1 LRLKHIH
8 IAGFKSFVDPVTLP
22 ASAQLTGIVGPN
34 GCGKSNVIDAVRWV
48 LGESKARELRG
59 ASMQDVIFNGSSG
72 RKPASRA
79 SVELLFDNSDGKAA
93 GQWSQYAEIAVK
105 RVLTRAGDSSY
116 HINNVQV
123 RKRDMADL
131 FLGTGLGG
139 EAYAIIE
146 QGMISRIIEAKPEE
160 LRGFLEEAAGVSKYK
175 ERRKETESRL
185 RDTRENLDRVSD
197 IREELGRQ
205 LEKLGIQAEVARQFF
220 QLDADR
226 TLKTQWLALTR
237 KREAQARQAEL
248 ARQMEAAR
256 TDIEAK
262 TAELRRLES
271 ELESQRLA
279 QFEATEN
286 LNQAQAHFY
295 QESGEVARVEQELR
309 HLHATRERLSNEL
322 LLNQE
327 RQAQTLAEQQ
337 AAQMQGEQSQ
347 LELERAEEQ
356 AEILA
361 ERAAQ
366 AGESLPEVENAMRE
380 AQTAVAA
387 QQREMSQH
395 EQTAQLEDANRAHAE
410 RAIEQLKARELRL
423 LQEQERL
430 SESDEAALEQQ
441 QIALETEQERA
452 ERLAEYL
459 EAARAEWPQHEAR
472 LRQARQALDA
482 AKREAHRLEA
492 EAAALTKLQAG
503 VEKSE
508 SQGAAWLSHLG
519 LNNVARLWQ
528 EIRVESGWDTA
539 VEAAL
544 GEAMAALAVE
554 AKDHWSETPPEARFE
569 MLLPIAIQPHSAVIP
584 AHAGIQSSQSDMDS
598 NPGLIDELDSRIR
611 GNDAEGTFAAMNP
624 LADLIHTDNPLIARF
639 LADRLALA
647 YATDT
652 LQHALRLRALL
663 PPGGFI
669 ATREGH
675 RVSRDSL
682 IYNAPEKAHQGLLA
696 RAREIERLREAGD
709 LAQASVEEIAE
720 EVAQAEAAQQTARRQ
735 GEALQTQL
743 SQAQAQIHQLQVG
756 LVRVQEA
763 ARRVADRRAQIAVE
777 LDEIYAQL
785 GIEEATWN
793 DASERNREALMEID
807 FARERFDEARELRRE
822 VDLKL
827 QTLRE
832 LHRRVE
838 REAQEAAFQAR
849 SLATR
854 LQDLAGRGAR
864 AETLLADLARDQARL
879 QSELDTA
886 QESPA
891 LAALDAA
898 LAQRQQAEA
907 ELTAVREALEGANAA
922 LRELDT
928 ARLTCER
935 ALEPLKERAVSFE
948 LKLQEAQLNEARYSE
963 ELETVDQPELE
974 IRAQAAE
981 LVGRAESWLKN
992 ELNRLESEINALGP
1006 VNMAA
1011 LDELKAAQ
1019 ERKQYLDDQSLDLE
1033 TAAATLEEA
1042 IRRIDAETRT
1052 RLKDTYDR
1060 VSREFKTLFTELFG
1074 GGEAQL
1080 ILTGEEILDAGL
1092 TVLAQPPGKKNS
1104 SIHLLSGG
1112 EKALTALS
1120 LVFAFFRL
1128 NPAPFCLLDEV
1139 DAPLDDSNTERYCA
1153 LVSKM
1158 SAETQFLFITHN
1170 RITMEMAHNLV
1181 GVTMPEPGVSRPVA
1195 VDVEDAVRMAV

>member
-59 ASMQDVIFNGSSG
+59 ASMQDVIFNGSTG

-160 LRGFLEEAAGVSKYK
+160 LRGFLEEAAGVSKYR
-175 ERRKETESRL
+175 ERRKETEGRL
-185 RDTRENLDRVSD
+185 RDTRENLERVSD

-205 LEKLGIQAEVARQFF
+205 LEKLSLQAEVARRFF
-220 QLDADR
+220 LLDEDR
-226 TLKTQWLALTR
+226 TLKSQLLSLTR
-237 KREAQARQAEL
+237 KREAQARQSEL
-248 ARQMEAAR
+248 TRQMEASR

-271 ELESQRLA
+271 EQETQRLT

-286 LNQAQAHFY
+286 LNQAQARFY
-295 QESGEVARVEQELR
+295 AESGEVARVEQELR
-309 HLHATRERLSNEL
+309 HLHATRERLTNEIR
-322 LLNQE
+322 LNQD
-327 RQAQTLAEQQ
+327 RRSQSLAEQESVRS
-337 AAQMQGEQSQ
+337 AGEQSQ
-347 LELERAEEQ
+347 VELERAEEQ
-356 AEILA
+356 AEVLA

-366 AGESLPEVENAMRE
+366 AGEALPDAENAMRE

-410 RAIEQLKARELRL
+410 KLIEQIKSRELRL
-423 LQEQERL
+423 LQERERL
-430 SESDEAALEQQ
+430 SEQDEAALEQQ

-459 EAARAEWPQHEAR
+459 ETARAELPQHDAR
-472 LRQARQALDA
+472 LRQARQALDE
-482 AKREAHRLEA
+482 AKRELHRLDA
-492 EAAALTKLQAG
+492 ESAALSKLQAG
-503 VEKSE
+503 AQKSE
-508 SQGAAWLSHLG
+508 SQGAAWLAALG
-519 LNNVARLWQ
+519 LEDVSRLWQ
-528 EIRVESGWDTA
+528 EIRVEEGWDSA
-539 VEAAL
+539 VEAAS
-544 GEAMAALAVE
+544 GEAMAALAVQAE
-554 AKDHWSETPPEARFE
+554 AGWLQHPPQARFE
-569 MLLPIAIQPHSAVIP
+569 LLLPVVVLEEST
-584 AHAGIQSSQSDMDS
+584 
-598 NPGLIDELDSRIR
+598 DEVNRVRLD
-611 GNDAEGTFAAMNP
+611 AMNSGARSFIDVAMEASPGGAGDLNP
-624 LADLIHTDNPLIARF
+624 LTDLIHTDNPLIARF

-647 YATDT
+647 YATDN
-652 LQHALRLRALL
+652 LEHAMRHRARL

-669 ATREGH
+669 ATRDGH
-675 RVSRDSL
+675 RISRESV
-682 IYNAPEKAHQGLLA
+682 IFNAPEKTHQGLLA
-696 RAREIERLREAGD
+696 RARDIERLRVDIELSQTG
-709 LAQASVEEIAE
+709 VEEIAE
-720 EVAQAEAAQQTARRQ
+720 EVSQAETAQQAARRQ
-735 GEALQTQL
+735 GDTLQSQL
-743 SQAQAQIHQLQVG
+743 AQAQAQLHQRQVN
-756 LVRVQEA
+756 LVRLQEA
-763 ARRVADRRAQIAVE
+763 ARRVADRRAQIERE
-777 LDEIYAQL
+777 LNEIYDQL
-785 GIEEATWN
+785 GVEEENWN
-793 DASERNREALMEID
+793 EASERHREALMEIE
-807 FARERFDEARELRRE
+807 FARERFEEAREVRRE
-822 VDLKL
+822 ADLKL

-849 SLATR
+849 ALSSR
-854 LQDLAGRGAR
+854 LQELAGRGAR
-864 AETLLADLARDQARL
+864 AEAMLADLARDQARL
-879 QSELDTA
+879 QEELDQA
-886 QESPA
+886 RESPA

-898 LAQRQQAEA
+898 LAKRQNAEV
-907 ELTAVREALEGANAA
+907 ELTAAREALEGANAA
-922 LRELDT
+922 LRDLDT

-948 LKLQEAQLNEARYSE
+948 LKLQEAQLNETRFSE
-963 ELETVDQPELE
+963 ELDGVDEAELE
-974 IRAQAAE
+974 QRAHAASVAARGEPWLKAE
-981 LVGRAESWLKN
+981 LG
-992 ELNRLESEINALGP
+992 RLESEINALGP

-1011 LDELKAAQ
+1011 LDELKAAA

-1042 IRRIDAETRT
+1042 IRRIDAETRS
-1052 RLKDTYDR
+1052 RLKETYDR
-1060 VSREFKTLFTELFG
+1060 VSREFKSLFTELFG

>member
-205 LEKLGIQAEVARQFF
+205 LDKLGVQAEVARRFF
-220 QLDADR
+220 LLDEDR
-226 TLKTQWLALTR
+226 TLKTQLLALTR

-248 ARQMEAAR
+248 TRQMEAAR

-262 TAELRRLES
+262 TAELRRLEA
-271 ELESQRLA
+271 ELESNRLA

-286 LNQAQAHFY
+286 MNQAQARFY
-295 QESGEVARVEQELR
+295 LESGEVARVEQELR
-309 HLHATRERLSNEL
+309 HLHATRERLGNEIR
-322 LLNQE
+322 LNQE
-327 RQAQTLAEQQ
+327 RQTQTLAEQQ
-337 AAQMQGEQSQ
+337 AAHMLGEQSQ
-347 LELERAEEQ
+347 SELESAEEQ

-366 AGESLPEVENAMRE
+366 AGEALPDVENAMRE
-380 AQTAVAA
+380 AQSSVAA

-395 EQTAQLEDANRAHAE
+395 EQTAQLEEANRAHAE
-410 RAIEQLKARELRL
+410 KVIEQLKARELRL
-423 LQEQERL
+423 IQEQERL
-430 SESDEAALEQQ
+430 SENDEAALEQQ

-452 ERLAEYL
+452 ERLADYL

-472 LRQARQALDA
+472 LRQARQALDV
-482 AKREAHRLEA
+482 AKREQHRLEA
-492 EAAALTKLQAG
+492 ESAALGKLQAG
-503 VEKSE
+503 VQKSE
-508 SQGAAWLSHLG
+508 SQGAAWLAALG
-519 LNNVARLWQ
+519 LEQASRLWQ
-528 EIRVESGWDTA
+528 EIRVEAGWDTA

-554 AKDHWSETPPEARFE
+554 AEAGWTETPPQARFE
-569 MLLPIAIQPHSAVIP
+569 LLLPVLSIGDTSIGDRPLFYESQNSGLSPIDVSPIDVPIERTP
-584 AHAGIQSSQSDMDS
+584 AG
-598 NPGLIDELDSRIR
+598 
-611 GNDAEGTFAAMNP
+611 EGDLNP

-639 LADRLALA
+639 LADRLVLA
-647 YATDT
+647 FATDN
-652 LQHALRLRALL
+652 LEHALRLRAQL

-669 ATREGH
+669 ATRDGH

-682 IYNAPEKAHQGLLA
+682 IFNAPEKAHQGLLA
-696 RAREIERLREAGD
+696 RAREIERLLEEAD
-709 LAQASVEEIAE
+709 LAQASVEEISE
-720 EVAQAEAAQQTARRQ
+720 EVTQAESTQQTARRQ

-743 SQAQAQIHQLQVG
+743 SQAQAHIHQLQVS

-763 ARRVADRRAQIAVE
+763 ARRVADRREQIERE
-777 LDEIYAQL
+777 LNEIYDQL
-785 GIEEATWN
+785 GVEEESWN
-793 DASERNREALMEID
+793 DASERQREAMLEID
-807 FARERFDEARELRRE
+807 LARERFEEAREHRRE

-849 SLATR
+849 SLASR
-854 LQDLAGRGAR
+854 LQDLAGRGQR
-864 AETLLADLARDQARL
+864 AEAVLADLARDQERL
-879 QSELDTA
+879 QAELDQARET
-886 QESPA
+886 PA

-898 LAQRQQAEA
+898 LEKRQLAEA

-948 LKLQEAQLNEARYSE
+948 LKLQEAQLNEARYAE
-963 ELETVDQPELE
+963 ELESVDEPELE
-974 IRAQAAE
+974 VRAQTAG
-981 LVGRAESWLKN
+981 VTGRSETWLKS
-992 ELNRLESEINALGP
+992 ELNRLEAEITGLGP

-1060 VSREFKTLFTELFG
+1060 VSSEFRILFTELFG

>member
-205 LEKLGIQAEVARQFF
+205 LDKLGVQAEVARRFF
-220 QLDADR
+220 LLDEDR
-226 TLKTQWLALTR
+226 TLKTQLLALTR

-262 TAELRRLES
+262 TAELRRLEA
-271 ELESQRLA
+271 ELESNRLA

-286 LNQAQAHFY
+286 LNQAQARFY
-295 QESGEVARVEQELR
+295 LESGEVARVEQELR
-309 HLHATRERLSNEL
+309 HLHATRERLGNEIR
-322 LLNQE
+322 LNQE
-327 RQAQTLAEQQ
+327 RQTQTLAEQQ
-337 AAQMQGEQSQ
+337 AAHMLGEQSQ
-347 LELERAEEQ
+347 AELESAEEQ

-366 AGESLPEVENAMRE
+366 AGEALPDVENAMRE
-380 AQTAVAA
+380 AQSSVAA
-387 QQREMSQH
+387 RQREMSQY

-410 RAIEQLKARELRL
+410 KVIEQLKARELRL
-423 LQEQERL
+423 IQEQERL

-459 EAARAEWPQHEAR
+459 ETARAEWPQHEAR

-482 AKREAHRLEA
+482 AKREQHRLEA
-492 EAAALTKLQAG
+492 ESAALSKLQAG
-503 VEKSE
+503 VQKSE
-508 SQGAAWLSHLG
+508 SQGAAWLAALG
-519 LNNVARLWQ
+519 LEQASRLWQ
-528 EIRVESGWDTA
+528 EIRVEAGWDTA

-554 AKDHWSETPPEARFE
+554 AQDGWAETPPQARFE
-569 MLLPIAIQPHSAVIP
+569 MLLPATSQPP
-584 AHAGIQSSQSDMDS
+584 ATAQ
-598 NPGLIDELDSRIR
+598 
-611 GNDAEGTFAAMNP
+611 AAFAAMMPTPAGEGDLNP
-624 LADLIHTDNPLIARF
+624 LADLIHTDNRLIARF

-647 YATDT
+647 YATDN
-652 LQHALRLRALL
+652 LEHALRLRGQL

-669 ATREGH
+669 ATRDGH

-682 IYNAPEKAHQGLLA
+682 IFNAPEKAHQGLLA
-696 RAREIERLREAGD
+696 RAREIERLREEGD
-709 LAQASVEEIAE
+709 LAQASVEEISE
-720 EVAQAEAAQQTARRQ
+720 EVTQAEAAQQTARRQ

-743 SQAQAQIHQLQVG
+743 SQAQAQIHQLQVS

-763 ARRVADRRAQIAVE
+763 ARRVADRREQIERE
-777 LDEIYAQL
+777 LNEIYDQL
-785 GIEEATWN
+785 GVEEESWN
-793 DASERNREALMEID
+793 DASERQREAMLEID
-807 FARERFDEARELRRE
+807 LARERFEEAREHRRE

-849 SLATR
+849 SLSSR
-854 LQDLAGRGAR
+854 LQDLAGRGQR
-864 AETLLADLARDQARL
+864 AEAVLADLARDQERL
-879 QSELDTA
+879 RAELDQA
-886 QESPA
+886 QETPA

-898 LAQRQQAEA
+898 LEKRQLAED
-907 ELTAVREALEGANAA
+907 ELTAVREALEGANAT
-922 LRELDT
+922 LRELDS

-948 LKLQEAQLNEARYSE
+948 LKLQEAQLNEARYAE
-963 ELETVDQPELE
+963 ELVSVDEPELE
-974 IRAQAAE
+974 ARAQTAGIA
-981 LVGRAESWLKN
+981 GRSEAWLKS
-992 ELNRLESEINALGP
+992 ELSRLEAEITGLGP

-1060 VSREFKTLFTELFG
+1060 VSREFRILFTELFG

>member
-1 LRLKHIH
+1 MRLKHIH

-205 LEKLGIQAEVARQFF
+205 LDKLGVQAEVARQFF
-220 QLDADR
+220 LLDADR
-226 TLKTQWLALTR
+226 TLKTQWLALAR
-237 KREAQARQAEL
+237 KREAQSRQAEL

-262 TAELRRLES
+262 TAELRRLEA

-286 LNQAQAHFY
+286 LNQAQARFY
-295 QESGEVARVEQELR
+295 LESGEVARVEQELR
-309 HLHATRERLSNEL
+309 HLHATRERLVNEIR
-322 LLNQE
+322 LNQD
-327 RQAQTLAEQQ
+327 RQTQTLAEQQ
-337 AAQMQGEQSQ
+337 AAHMLGEQSQ
-347 LELERAEEQ
+347 AELERAEEQ

-366 AGESLPEVENAMRE
+366 AGEAMPDAENAMRE
-380 AQTAVAA
+380 AQSSVAA

-395 EQTAQLEDANRAHAE
+395 EQTAQLEEANRAHAE
-410 RAIEQLKARELRL
+410 KVIEQLKARELRL
-423 LQEQERL
+423 IQEQERL

-452 ERLAEYL
+452 ERLSEYL
-459 EAARAEWPQHEAR
+459 ETSRAEWPQHEAR

-492 EAAALTKLQAG
+492 ESAALSKLQAG
-503 VEKSE
+503 VQKSE
-508 SQGAAWLSHLG
+508 SQGAAWLAALG
-519 LNNVARLWQ
+519 LEQASRLWQ
-528 EIRVESGWDTA
+528 EIRVEAGWDTA

-554 AKDHWSETPPEARFE
+554 AQSEWTETPPEARFE
-569 MLLPIAIQPHSAVIP
+569 LLLPVLSIGGDFDLIGDDLIGDRPLFYESQNSGLSPIKSPASA
-584 AHAGIQSSQSDMDS
+584 GD
-598 NPGLIDELDSRIR
+598 L
-611 GNDAEGTFAAMNP
+611 NP

-639 LADRLALA
+639 LTDRLALA
-647 YATDT
+647 YATDN
-652 LQHALRLRALL
+652 LEHALRLRAQL

-669 ATREGH
+669 ATRDGH

-682 IYNAPEKAHQGLLA
+682 IFNAPEKAHQGLLA
-696 RAREIERLREAGD
+696 RAREIERLSEEAE
-709 LAQASVEEIAE
+709 LAQASVEEISE
-720 EVAQAEAAQQTARRQ
+720 EVTQAEAAQQTARRQ

-743 SQAQAQIHQLQVG
+743 SQAQAQIHQLQVS

-763 ARRVADRRAQIAVE
+763 ARRVADRREQIERE
-777 LDEIYAQL
+777 LNEIYDQL
-785 GIEEATWN
+785 GVEEESWN
-793 DASERNREALMEID
+793 DASERQREAMLEID
-807 FARERFDEARELRRE
+807 MARERFEEAREHRRE

-849 SLATR
+849 SLASR
-854 LQDLAGRGAR
+854 LQDLAGRGQR
-864 AETLLADLARDQARL
+864 AEAVLADLARDQERL
-879 QSELDTA
+879 QAELDQA
-886 QESPA
+886 QETPA

-898 LAQRQQAEA
+898 LAKRQLAEA

-922 LRELDT
+922 LRDLDT

-948 LKLQEAQLNEARYSE
+948 LKLQEAQLNEVRYAE
-963 ELETVDQPELE
+963 ELESVDEPELE
-974 IRAQAAE
+974 TRAQTAGIS
-981 LVGRAESWLKN
+981 GRSEAWLKS
-992 ELNRLESEINALGP
+992 ELNRLDADITGLGP

-1052 RLKDTYDR
+1052 RLKDTYDK
-1060 VSREFKTLFTELFG
+1060 VSREFRILFTELFG

-1195 VDVEDAVRMAV
+1195 VDVEDAIRMAV